1 MYKRILIATDG
12 SDLAGRALGHGL
24 ALAKALAAEVTI
36 LTVTELTVAM
46 GGSAELTYLSGG
58 ELFAEL
64 EKAKAIGAQAVL
76 DAARQRADA
85 LAVPATAL
93 HVPQQHAA
101 DAIVETAEQHH
112 CDLIV
117 MGSHGRRGIG
127 RLLLG
132 SQAAEVLARSQ
143 IPVLIVK

>member
-1 MYKRILIATDG
+1 MHKRILIATDG
-12 SDLAGRALGHGL
+12 SDLADRALEHGL

-36 LTVTELTVAM
+36 LTATELTVAM
-46 GGSAELTYLSGG
+46 GSAEFTYLNGG

-76 DAARQRADA
+76 DAARQHAEA
-85 LAVPATAL
+85 LAVPATVL
-93 HVPQQHAA
+93 HVPQRHAA

>member
-12 SDLAGRALGHGL
+12 SDLASRALDHGL

-36 LTVTELTVAM
+36 MTATEFTVAV
-46 GGSAELTYLSGG
+46 GGSAEFTYLNSG
-58 ELFAEL
+58 ELFTEL
-64 EKAKAIGAQAVL
+64 EKAKAVGAQAIL
-76 DAARQRADA
+76 SAAKQRAEA
-85 LAVPATAL
+85 LEIPAKVL
-93 HVPQQHAA
+93 HIPQQHAA
-101 DAIVETAEQHH
+101 DAIVETAEQHGS
-112 CDLIV
+112 DLIV

>member
-1 MYKRILIATDG
+1 MYTRILIATDG
-12 SDLAGRALGHGL
+12 SELAGRALDHGL
-24 ALAKALAAEVTI
+24 ALAKALGAEVVIMTA
-36 LTVTELTVAM
+36 TELSVVV
-46 GGSAELTYLSGG
+46 GGSAEFAYINSG

-64 EKAKAIGAQAVL
+64 EKAKAN
-76 DAARQRADA
+76 AARDILTVAKENADA
-85 LAVPATAL
+85 LGVVSHEL
-93 HVPQQHAA
+93 YVPQTHAA
-101 DAIVETAEQHH
+101 DAIVETAERHGSQ
-112 CDLIV
+112 LIV